1 MQNQT
6 NQSQKVGSLLLN
18 SLAKWAIFILNGVG
32 VLKASAAHLYGNFPW
47 VSPQDS
53 SPSWYSYWC

>member
-6 NQSQKVGSLLLN
+6 NQGQKVGSLLLN

-32 VLKASAAHLYGNFPW
+32 V
-47 VSPQDS
+47 
-53 SPSWYSYWC
+53 